1 MKERQNDGQVENSIP
16 PKLRLG
22 GYKKKSRGE
31 GVATLGGGGSN
42 QGLGVCRGGGGS
54 KVGGSG

>member
-1 MKERQNDGQVENSIP
+1 MTD
-16 PKLRLG
+16 RLKTVYPLNYVWG
-22 GYKKKSRGE
+22 GIKKSRGGR